1 MPSISDLLSRAS
13 DALDGRWGLAAVP
26 AVVALLSIENLRPP
40 STDFHVG
47 ISFGFPLPVSTGWNL
62 MNTPNGQS
70 GVSLPFGEPV
80 LGVATLVGTAVV
92 TAALAAGY
100 LGGLD
105 RALDDDSLAFRTDA
119 REYLV
124 PILGFQLLVLVLG
137 LAGIGVGVVA
147 APLLLLTLPLLLLGA
162 YLFYPVPYLVITEDA
177 ALRAALARSLE
188 LTGGGG
194 PALSYFV
201 QYALVTA
208 ALSVPATLVFVNLG
222 ITGLVLGCVA
232 LAPVATVFDM
242 ATMAF
247 VRDLA
252 GEDEPTDDG
261 PTPAVTPV

>member
-1 MPSISDLLSRAS
+1 MPSVSDLLSRVS
-13 DALDGRWGLAAVP
+13 DALDGGCGLAAVP

-40 STDFHVG
+40 NTDFHVG
-47 ISFGFPLPVSTGWNL
+47 ISFGFPL
-62 MNTPNGQS
+62 
-70 GVSLPFGEPV
+70 
-80 LGVATLVGTAVV
+80 
-92 TAALAAGY
+92 
-100 LGGLD
+100 
-105 RALDDDSLAFRTDA
+105 
-119 REYLV
+119 
-124 PILGFQLLVLVLG
+124 LVLVLG
-137 LAGIGVGVVA
+137 LAGVGVGVVA

-177 ALRAALARSLE
+177 ALARSPE

-222 ITGLVLGCVA
+222 LTGLVLGCVA

-242 ATMAF
+242 AMMAF